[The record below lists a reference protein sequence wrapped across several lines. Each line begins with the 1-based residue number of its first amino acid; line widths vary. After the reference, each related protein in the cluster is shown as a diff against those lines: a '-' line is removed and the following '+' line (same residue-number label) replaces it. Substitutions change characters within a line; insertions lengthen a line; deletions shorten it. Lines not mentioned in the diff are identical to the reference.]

1 MSKVGAA
8 GWSSTYTCLSRSP
21 QHKLHKVLLG
31 ESQTSMGLNKNL
43 YLMRDVGDGRAG
55 VEQEGSLPSE
65 PKTQE
70 LQ

>member
-8 GWSSTYTCLSRSP
+8 GWSSAYTCLSRSP
-21 QHKLHKVLLG
+21 QDKLQKVLLG
-31 ESQTSMGLNKNL
+31 ESQTL
-43 YLMRDVGDGRAG
+43 YLRQDVGDGRAG

>member
-1 MSKVGAA
+1 M
-8 GWSSTYTCLSRSP
+8 
-21 QHKLHKVLLG
+21 G